1 MKFKNTFFQIAKL
14 RFSTIFEN
22 IPEFSK
28 KSQGMS
34 LKARGR
40 IFCILALYIRIVAPV
55 KTEFEN
61 HYNGGL
67 N

>member
-1 MKFKNTFFQIAKL
+1 MKFETTYFQIAKL
-14 RFSTIFEN
+14 TIFN
-22 IPEFSK
+22 DFRRNSKFSK
-28 KSQGMS
+28 NSQGTS
-34 LKARGR
+34 VKARGL
-40 IFCILALYIRIVAPV
+40 IFWILALYICILDPV